1 MNGIAVLTFLV
12 ALVCSLNARLL
23 CSTHE
28 DEDAHMHVTLSTVK
42 KKIKKSMYRDEMKQD
57 YELVSVKNTYQNKH
71 TVIEFNF

>member
-42 KKIKKSMYRDEMKQD
+42 KKKKKKVCTEMK
-57 YELVSVKNTYQNKH
+57 
-71 TVIEFNF
+71 